1 MDRQGIELLIFDMD
15 GVVLDSEPLH
25 ENARQS
31 MFRELGISPDDRLPD
46 PVGKSSSGF
55 WRKVLEVYQM
65 EGDPYELERRQYG
78 LVARQIE
85 ANQLQPSDGFLD
97 VVERAKA
104 RGIKIGLASSSTRVL
119 VDDALRLLGVDQYF
133 DITVSGDEV
142 AHKKPEPDVYL
153 RALELA
159 GGRPDR
165 AVAVEDSQA
174 GVRAAQRAGIFC
186 YGYVNE
192 TSGGQ
197 DISGADRVIRHLGE
211 IEV

>member
-1 MDRQGIELLIFDMD
+1 MDRQGIKLLIFDMD

-31 MFRELGISPDDRLPD
+31 MFRELGIIPDDRLPD

-55 WRKVLEVYQM
+55 WRKVLEVYPIG
-65 EGDPYELERRQYG
+65 GDPYELEKRQYS

-85 ANQLQPSDGFLD
+85 ENHLRPSDGFQD
-97 VVERAKA
+97 VVDRAKA
-104 RGIKIGLASSSTRVL
+104 RGIKIGLASSSTRML
-119 VDDALRLLGVDQYF
+119 VDDTLRLLGVDRYF
-133 DITVSGDEV
+133 DVTVSGDEV

-153 RALELA
+153 KVLEIA
-159 GGRPDR
+159 GEKPDR
-165 AVAVEDSQA
+165 AAAVEDSEA
-174 GVRAAQRAGIFC
+174 GVRAARRAGIFC

-197 DISGADRVIRHLGE
+197 DVSGADRVIRHLGE

>member
-1 MDRQGIELLIFDMD
+1 MNRQDIELLIFDMD

-25 ENARQS
+25 KSVRQS
-31 MFRELGISPDDRLPD
+31 ILREMGLRSDDRLPN

-55 WRKVLEVYQM
+55 WRRVLEVYQM
-65 EGDPYELERRQYG
+65 KGDPYELERRQYG

-85 ANQLQPSDGFLD
+85 ENHLQPSDGFLD
-97 VVERAKA
+97 VAKRAKA
-104 RGIKIGLASSSTRVL
+104 RGIKIALASSSTRML

-142 AHKKPEPDVYL
+142 ARKKPEPDVYL

-159 GGRPDR
+159 GTRPHR
-165 AVAVEDSQA
+165 AAAVEDSQA
-174 GVRAAQRAGIFC
+174 GVRAARRAGIFC

-192 TSGGQ
+192 NSGGQ
-197 DISGADRVIRHLGE
+197 DLSEADRVIRHLGE

>member
-25 ENARQS
+25 ENARQW

-55 WRKVLEVYQM
+55 WRRVLEVYHM
-65 EGDPYELERRQYG
+65 EGDPYELEKRQYS

-85 ANQLQPSDGFLD
+85 ENHLQPSDGFLD
-97 VVERAKA
+97 VVKRAKE
-104 RGIKIGLASSSTRVL
+104 RGIRIGLASSSTRVL
-119 VDDALRLLGVDQYF
+119 VDDALRLLDVDRYF

-153 RALELA
+153 KVLELA
-159 GGRPDR
+159 GGEPGRS
-165 AVAVEDSQA
+165 AAVEDSEA
-174 GVRAAQRAGIFC
+174 GVRAARRAGIFC

-192 TSGGQ
+192 TSGRQ
-197 DISGADRVIRHLGE
+197 DVSGADKVIRHLGE

>member
-31 MFRELGISPDDRLPD
+31 MFRELGISPDYRLPD

-55 WRKVLEVYQM
+55 WRKVLAVYQM

-85 ANQLQPSDGFLD
+85 ANHLQPSDGFLD

-197 DISGADRVIRHLGE
+197 YISGADRVIRHLGE